1 MSGYASSATA
11 SFAAWL
17 SLRQYGAGH
26 PGRVPALRPVPLM
39 NTLLQV
45 IAAGVLAGFVSMGVA
60 FFFTIRLSHAWLT
73 RMVSFAAGLMLAIA
87 LLDLLPDALKSGMAA
102 NDLFTVL
109 LVALIALFAL
119 EHKLHTGCRH
129 GADSVCAHDLARPIP
144 MILAGASLHVFTDG
158 LMLGATFLLDPMLAW
173 GMTFAILAHEVP
185 REAGDFALLLTA
197 KWSQKK
203 ALIWNA
209 VTRLA
214 CVFGAVVGY
223 LALSGA
229 REWLPYVLTIAAAN
243 FIYIAL
249 TGIMPWL
256 RQGRESFAW
265 QGGFM
270 IAGALLVRLA
280 GAYFGR

>member
-1 MSGYASSATA
+1 MA
-11 SFAAWL
+11 
-17 SLRQYGAGH
+17 
-26 PGRVPALRPVPLM
+26 
-39 NTLLQV
+39 
-45 IAAGVLAGFVSMGVA
+45 IA

-73 RMVSFAAGLMLAIA
+73 RMISFAAGMMLALA

-102 NDLFTVL
+102 NDLFSAL

-119 EHKLHTGCRH
+119 EHKLHVGCGH
-129 GADSVCAHDLARPIP
+129 GAESDCAHDLARPIP
-144 MILAGASLHVFTDG
+144 MVLVGGALHVFTDG
-158 LMLGATFLLDPMLAW
+158 LMLGATFLVNPALGW
-173 GMTFAILAHEVP
+173 GMTFAVLAHEVP

-197 KWSQKK
+197 QWSRTK
-203 ALIWNA
+203 ALGWNA
-209 VTRLA
+209 VSRLT
-214 CVFGAVVGY
+214 CVLGAVVGY

-229 REWLPYVLTIAAAN
+229 REWLPFVLVIAAAN

-270 IAGALLVRLA
+270 IAGALLVRIA
-280 GAYFGR
+280 SQFFD